1 MPRCSHIPEKVEKN
15 CTSWTVENF
24 QQNSP
29 AKTLGHAFLFI
40 SVLVSDHLMA
50 KLRPRVPQHALP
62 VHRLRHQ
69 CCLTRL
75 VNAGDWP
82 RKAKKKYIYIYIYVY
97 IYYIYMVNHNL
108 SPTLNLN
115 EDLFL
120 GGFPIWTF
128 LYLGGRVKSLRFKLY
143 STQTFM
149 DAKRSPGWF
158 IVNLKSPSEGKL
170 FGMLVP
176 DINGS

>member
-82 RKAKKKYIYIYIYVY
+82 RKAKKKYIYIYVY
-97 IYYIYMVNHNL
+97 IYTIYTWWIIIFHQPWTWMKIYFWEDSPYELFFILEVEWSRCVL
-108 SPTLNLN
+108 SYTLPRRSWMPKGPQDDLLSTLNHQVKEN
-115 EDLFL
+115 
-120 GGFPIWTF
+120 
-128 LYLGGRVKSLRFKLY
+128 YLGC
-143 STQTFM
+143 
-149 DAKRSPGWF
+149 
-158 IVNLKSPSEGKL
+158 
-170 FGMLVP
+170 
-176 DINGS
+176 